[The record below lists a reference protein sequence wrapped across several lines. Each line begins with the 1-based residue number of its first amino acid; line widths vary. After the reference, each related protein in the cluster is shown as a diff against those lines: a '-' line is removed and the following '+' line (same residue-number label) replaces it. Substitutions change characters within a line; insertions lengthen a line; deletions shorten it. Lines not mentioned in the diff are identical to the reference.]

1 MPRVRL
7 CRLCRRSAKIAT
19 RKNKADAA
27 KAKLFGKIGKQIAQA
42 VRQGGPDQVAN
53 ARLREALAAAK
64 VAQVGGT
71 LPSSSRQLVLPAL
84 LQPAGTH
91 QTPDQYSP
99 RQLEA
104 WSRSQLLLTPLV
116 GPTARLKVS

>member
-64 VAQVGGT
+64 VAQVGGP

-84 LQPAGTH
+84 LQPAGAQSLPAH
-91 QTPDQYSP
+91 HSEQQ
-99 RQLEA
+99 
-104 WSRSQLLLTPLV
+104 
-116 GPTARLKVS
+116 G